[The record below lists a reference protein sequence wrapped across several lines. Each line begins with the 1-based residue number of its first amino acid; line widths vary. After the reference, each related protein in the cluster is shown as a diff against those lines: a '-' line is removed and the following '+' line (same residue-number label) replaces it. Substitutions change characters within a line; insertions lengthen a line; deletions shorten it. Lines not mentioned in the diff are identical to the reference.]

1 MYKRI
6 KKVKGKEDKEK
17 GIYIYSQKESK
28 KRKERKKRMSGIYVF
43 DEFFSKKVLKNFVVL
58 NKCRIFVVG

>member
-17 GIYIYSQKESK
+17 GIYIYIPK
-28 KRKERKKRMSGIYVF
+28 KKARKGNERNKRLSGIYW
-43 DEFFSKKVLKNFVVL
+43 
-58 NKCRIFVVG
+58 